1 MYYRAKMQ
9 PHTPPP
15 PFSVFLLSVFFPFLS
30 PARERALTLLSPSGC
45 RGSFGAGIHE
55 GVTHRFTGC
64 TLTPH
69 LGAPEGSSLQDVCVV
84 SCVPLKCFDNLSVPQ
99 PERRVV

>member
-15 PFSVFLLSVFFPFLS
+15 PFSDFLLSFFFPFLS

-45 RGSFGAGIHE
+45 QASFRAGIHE

-84 SCVPLKCFDNLSVPQ
+84 SCVPLQCFDNLSVPQ
-99 PERRVV
+99 PERPVV